1 MTATMILVRHAA
13 HDDVGAFLAGRLPG
27 IRLGEAGRAQAERL
41 ANRLADEPFEAI
53 HASPRE
59 RTQETA
65 AAVAA
70 RHAGMAVTISA
81 ALDEI
86 DFGAWSG
93 HPFDALNQDPEW
105 RRWNAARS
113 LTRTPAGEG
122 MRHVTERVMGLIEG
136 LASAHPDGAIVLVSH
151 ADVIRAA
158 LLHVLGLP
166 VDAWPRIE
174 IAPASISKIAFD
186 PWGAR
191 VTLVNERVDPPE
203 DRSPTTSSSG
213 AGSSAA
219 GVSDE
224 GGPAA

>member
-1 MTATMILVRHAA
+1 MILVRHAA

-27 IRLGEAGRAQAERL
+27 IRLGETGRVQAERL
-41 ANRLADEPFEAI
+41 AARLENEPFEAI

-70 RHAGMAVTISA
+70 RHAGMAVTIDA

-93 HPFDALNQDPEW
+93 QPFDALNRDPTW

-113 LTRTPAGEG
+113 LVRTPVGEG
-122 MRHVTERVMGLIEG
+122 MRDVTERVMGLIER
-136 LASAHPDGAIVLVSH
+136 LASTRPDGAVVLVSH

-166 VDAWPRIE
+166 VDAWPRID

-191 VTLVNERVDPPE
+191 VILMNERVDPPE
-203 DRSPTTSSSG
+203 GRSANAVSSG
-213 AGSSAA
+213 ADAA
-219 GVSDE
+219 DD
-224 GGPAA
+224 GGPSP

>member
-1 MTATMILVRHAA
+1 MTAMMILVRHAA

-41 ANRLADEPFEAI
+41 ADRLAHEPFDAI

-70 RHAGMAVTISA
+70 RRNGMPVTISA

-93 HPFDALNQDPEW
+93 RPFDALNQDPEW

-113 LTRTPAGEG
+113 LARTPAGEG
-122 MRHVTERVMGLIEG
+122 MRDVTERVMGLIEG
-136 LASAHPDGAIVLVSH
+136 LASAHPNGAVVLVSH

-166 VDAWPRIE
+166 VDAWPRID

-186 PWGAR
+186 PWGAQ
-191 VTLVNERVDPPE
+191 VILMNERVDPPE
-203 DRSPTTSSSG
+203 GRFPTTSF
-213 AGSSAA
+213 
-219 GVSDE
+219 SDT
-224 GGPAA
+224 GGPAT